1 MVCISFVMSK
11 FAYSNQLEMKKL
23 FLILLVSPI
32 LAYAQAPSDTL
43 KDVRPFSTHALELI
57 QEAGVEVAST
67 PGAPG
72 MVPDIYIHGLPVR
85 PGLQPLFIVD
95 GSRVR
100 SLDGIAPESI
110 GKIEVLKGASAM
122 GIWGAEAAPG
132 VVLVTTK
139 RATQKGFHAGY
150 AFTGGFQSLAHE
162 PAPMSQA
169 EWMSYWGYPTSDPDQ
184 EGKQSSLEPTFLQN
198 HYLYAQYGGKKWSA
212 YADFSMLDNNGPY
225 PGRQD
230 SHRRYAASWS
240 AEYQPL
246 KWLSLE
252 TAGRWNSSQVQR
264 APGYWL
270 MDYLANVPYSEPD
283 YTTLYRDW
291 SRSSELMLQGK
302 IEFRPFP
309 GLYVRGLGEYNS
321 GSYHSYIATWKDYFE
336 YNEYDSAH
344 ADDWSKKPSGYQWGI
359 DAGWTGRWKGHRVH
373 LDGRFRRVKE
383 EQQNRRIEAS
393 CLTSKTGIDFGD
405 DDRLV
410 KEYLNKAYEAYSSA
424 RKGDSVDFIETLIQY
439 GISQVAYAPQTLQ
452 YKETALSAGYDWN
465 GRYSVDYAF
474 HQLWEEKLFT
484 EGFQVHSVTLGWNL
498 IQEPF
503 LRRALPDWWKDW
515 SLSASWASADKYYT
529 VGNIWH
535 VYSSWYPM
543 FASAT
548 RRDVSMQARFLLG
561 DTQLDLSA
569 SGYVNKDIM
578 FTYELNRSLYAPSS
592 PELVEKEQYAL
603 TNRGVDLSLA
613 VHGMMGPV
621 RYSVSSNLSFYGN
634 RVTADGDYYKYW
646 DTQAPYFIL
655 DVVNDWTAVAKLQN
669 GEKIGGGYFYTVQ
682 DGKKG
687 SYEWM
692 GNAYPAVT
700 GSIRLSLGWNRWQF
714 TVSGHGRGGQTIMHS
729 YATYDALSRHY
740 VENTRTDTNP
750 NGKYQMANFRFS
762 DLRNIEYAVH
772 SGNFFR
778 IDQVRLDY
786 TLPVQKA
793 QLNIFASL
801 ENWFLFTRYPG
812 SDPELALTINSF
824 ERETAYYPS
833 TRRTILG
840 LSLSF

>member
-1 MVCISFVMSK
+1 
-11 FAYSNQLEMKKL
+11 MKKL

-43 KDVRPFSTHALELI
+43 KDVRPFTTHALELI
-57 QEAGVEVAST
+57 QEAGVEVVST

-85 PGLQPLFIVD
+85 PGMQPLFIVD
-95 GSRVR
+95 GFRVR

-110 GKIEVLKGASAM
+110 GKIEVLKSASAM

-150 AFTGGFQSLAHE
+150 DFAGGFQSLAHE
-162 PAPMSQA
+162 PAPMSMA
-169 EWMSYWGYPTSDPDQ
+169 EWQRYGYFTSEPYQ
-184 EGKQSSLEPTFLQN
+184 EREQPVLETAFIQN
-198 HYLYAQYGGKKWSA
+198 HHLYAQYGGKKWAA

-252 TAGRWNSSQVQR
+252 TTGRWNSSQVQR
-264 APGYWL
+264 APEYWL
-270 MDYLANVPYSEPD
+270 LKYLANTPVYEPS

-291 SRSSELMLQGK
+291 SQSSEIMLQGK
-302 IEFRPFP
+302 VEFRPLP
-309 GLYVRGLGEYNS
+309 GLYVRGVGEYNRE
-321 GSYHSYIATWKDYFE
+321 SYHSYIATWEDYFE
-336 YNEYDSAH
+336 NNEYDSAE
-344 ADDWSKKPSGYQWGI
+344 ADDSYKRPSGYQWGI
-359 DAGWTGRWKGHRVH
+359 DAGWTGSWKGHRVH

-383 EQQNRRIEAS
+383 EQQNRRIKAY
-393 CLTSKTGIDFGD
+393 CKTEENGISIGN

-410 KEYLNKAYEAYSSA
+410 KEFLDKAYEAYVSTVN
-424 RKGDSVDFIETLIQY
+424 GDGWDFMETLIQY
-439 GISQVAYAPQTLQ
+439 GISQVAYAPRTLQ
-452 YKETALSAGYDWN
+452 YKETGLSAGYDWN
-465 GRYSVDYAF
+465 GRYNVDYAF

-484 EGFQVHSVTLGWNL
+484 EGFQVHSVSLGWNL

-515 SLSASWASADKYYT
+515 SLSASWASADKYFT
-529 VGNIWH
+529 VRNLDIWNT
-535 VYSSWYPM
+535 YYFLYPM

-548 RRDVSMQARFLLG
+548 RRDISMQARFLLG

-569 SGYVNKDIM
+569 SGYINKDSM
-578 FTYELNRSLYAPSS
+578 FTYELDRSPYLSSS
-592 PELVEKEQYAL
+592 PERVETEQYAL
-603 TNRGVDLSLA
+603 INRGIDLSLA

-634 RVTADGDYYKYW
+634 RVKSNSDNTKFWNTDVPFINFNIDNPNNNNL
-646 DTQAPYFIL
+646 DT
-655 DVVNDWTAVAKLQN
+655 VVAMLKN
-669 GEKIGGGYFYTVQ
+669 GERIGGGALNTVQ
-682 DGKKG
+682 DGKFC
-687 SYEWM
+687 SYEDRKWM
-692 GNAYPAVT
+692 GSAYPTVT
-700 GSIRLSLGWNRWQF
+700 GSIRFSAGWNRWQF
-714 TVSGHGRGGQTIMHS
+714 TVSGHGRGGHTIMHS
-729 YATYDALSRHY
+729 CATYDALSRHY
-740 VENTRTDTNP
+740 MENLRTDTNP
-750 NGKYQMANFRFS
+750 NGKYQMVDYRFY
-762 DLRNIEYAVH
+762 DLKNSEYAVH

-812 SDPELALTINSF
+812 SDPELALTIKSF
-824 ERETAYYPS
+824 EKETAYYPS
-833 TRRTILG
+833 TRRTIFG